1 MKLDLSSFEKALASL
16 KEALIELQKDTTNGF
31 VKDSVVQRFEYTYEL
46 SHKMLKRFL
55 AVAEFSSQEI
65 DGMVFGE
72 IIRTANEKGLLL
84 NDLTKWN
91 EYRKMRNI
99 TSHSY
104 DVSKADAVIS
114 IVPDFASEADFLL
127 KKLMEKVLDL

>member
-16 KEALIELQKDTTNGF
+16 KEALIELQKDTTNSF
-31 VKDSVVQRFEYTYEL
+31 VKDSVIQRFEYTYEL

-55 AVAEFSSQEI
+55 AAAEFSSQEI

-127 KKLMEKVLDL
+127 KKMMEKVLDL